1 MALKRRSTGKP
12 TAQAKAEA
20 TGERERETMGPLVWM
35 GKGEGRGPCARGK
48 NPGEEGSRGGNVC
61 EIVIGGPTEGM
72 GHTDRGHTRERD
84 YDMN

>member
-48 NPGEEGSRGGNVC
+48 NRGGNVC

-72 GHTDRGHTRERD
+72 GHTDGGHTRERD